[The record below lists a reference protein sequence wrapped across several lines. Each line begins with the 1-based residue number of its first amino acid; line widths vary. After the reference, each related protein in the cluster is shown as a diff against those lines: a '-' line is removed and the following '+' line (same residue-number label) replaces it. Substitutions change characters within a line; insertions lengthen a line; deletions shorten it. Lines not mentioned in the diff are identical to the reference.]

1 MNEICNH
8 GRVAG
13 HTCLDCPDG
22 VASEGEWLD
31 CSKDYTIRVRDNP
44 AGQVVGDWKP
54 LSSLN
59 EVEIC
64 ERQPT
69 GLDAPYYDLPE
80 NIHSAQDLIE
90 YLDLNFA
97 NGNILKSLVRQ
108 YGSATKNTEEIY
120 EAEKRYFFAER
131 ELRRVQKAKEVR
143 RRLPNV
149 PEGEETP

>member
-8 GRVAG
+8 GRVVG
-13 HTCLDCPDG
+13 HTCLECPDG
-22 VASEGEWLD
+22 VASDFIVELD
-31 CSKDYTIRVRDNP
+31 DEFNHQIELLKRERADE
-44 AGQVVGDWKP
+44 K
-54 LSSLN
+54 
-59 EVEIC
+59 C